1 MADLNVRYF
10 ASARAA
16 AGLESESVTVGDGT
30 TVADVLRVLTQ
41 RHAGRFAAIAEAS
54 SLLLDGVAVRSPD
67 TLIASATD
75 LDILPPF
82 AGG

>member
-1 MADLNVRYF
+1 MAELKVRYF

-16 AGLESESVTVGDGT
+16 AGTDSETVTVDDGA

-41 RHAGRFAAIAEAS
+41 RHAGQFAAIAEAS

-67 TLIASATD
+67 THIATASE
-75 LDILPPF
+75 LDVLPPF